1 MKRTR
6 KSSWRFLFKFHR
18 YTGLCVAII
27 IILLSVTGI
36 ILNHTEDLELDSH
49 YVKCT
54 AILDW
59 YGIKPPKTDIAFTS
73 NNHWI
78 IQAGEHVY
86 FETKQLLKTSDT
98 LIGVVYT
105 ESFFLLG
112 FTHSIIMV
120 SPEAEII
127 ERIEKP
133 LTKIGID
140 SNSSVFINSEDRTL
154 YSNDAL
160 LSWKE
165 TDQKPP
171 KWSKPSEIPPDLNQ
185 HISNLTRNNILPYER
200 LLLDIH
206 SGRFFG
212 AYGVIIFDIAGILFI
227 LLAISGCWM
236 WLRHKFRHHKN
247 LRK

>member
-1 MKRTR
+1 MKRSR

-18 YTGLCVAII
+18 YTGLCMAII
-27 IILLSVTGI
+27 IVLLSVTGI
-36 ILNHTEDLELDSH
+36 ILNHTNDLKLDSH
-49 YVKCT
+49 YVKNT

-59 YGIKPPKTDIAFTS
+59 YGIKPPETDIAFTS

-78 IQAGEHVY
+78 IQAGEHIY
-86 FETKQLLKTSDT
+86 FETKLLLKTSET
-98 LIGVVYT
+98 LVGVVYT

-112 FTHSIIMV
+112 FTHSLILV

-133 LTKIGID
+133 LTQIGID
-140 SNSSVFINSEDRTL
+140 TYDSVFIISEGRIL
-154 YSNDAL
+154 YSNDTL
-160 LSWKE
+160 LSWQE

-171 KWSKPSEIPPDLNQ
+171 KWSKPSQAPLKLNQ
-185 HISNLTRNNILPYER
+185 HISDLTRNNILPYER

-212 AYGVIIFDIAGILFI
+212 AYGVVIVDIAGIFFI

-236 WLRHKFRHHKN
+236 WLRHKFRHHKR
-247 LRK
+247 LQK